1 MMKGR
6 SLLLGLT
13 DPLVTVFLWLEG
25 PDLARVACCA
35 PKARRHP
42 HLGTAV
48 RLRAKQRRGNVPDDS
63 SRPDKNWVIRRDF
76 HRSTVLWRRRRG
88 TDCSTLTTL
97 PALEQ
102 FHVEFEALVKVG
114 HRAACRCARAS
125 QKKFSRSALLDA
137 VLPHNPKA
145 LKYLASTHPLRD
157 DASYVANA
165 VKKQAGLFH
174 AATPR
179 LRGDKDFVL
188 RVLRNGA
195 SPYEVCHSMA
205 PHFLD
210 DADIAH
216 LLICGSYFKYHDLS
230 SRLRSLPAIRAL
242 VVARARIAG
251 RRPTQAWFDAPKG
264 TSMMNLMCLRV
275 LR

>member
-1 MMKGR
+1 M
-6 SLLLGLT
+6 LLDLP
-13 DPLVTVFLWLEG
+13 DPLVTVFLWLEW

-48 RLRAKQRRGNVPDDS
+48 RLRAKQRRGNVADDS
-63 SRPDKNWVIRRDF
+63 SRPDWVILRDF

-88 TDCSTLTTL
+88 TDCRAMTTL

-102 FHVEFEALVKVG
+102 FHVEYEALVQRG
-114 HRAACRCARAS
+114 HRAASRCARRS
-125 QKKFSRSALLDA
+125 QKKFNHTALLDA

-145 LKYLASTHPLRD
+145 LKYVSLTHPLRD
-157 DASYVANA
+157 DASYMENA

-188 RVLRNGA
+188 RALRNGA
-195 SPYEVCHSMA
+195 CVYEVCREMA

-216 LLICGSYFKYHDLS
+216 LLIWGSYFKYHDLS
-230 SRLRSLPAIRAL
+230 SRVRSLPAIRAL
-242 VVARARIAG
+242 VEAEMMRDRS
-251 RRPTQAWFDAPKG
+251 RPPTQAWFDAPKG
-264 TSMMNLMCLRV
+264 APLQALRAF
-275 LR
+275 LET